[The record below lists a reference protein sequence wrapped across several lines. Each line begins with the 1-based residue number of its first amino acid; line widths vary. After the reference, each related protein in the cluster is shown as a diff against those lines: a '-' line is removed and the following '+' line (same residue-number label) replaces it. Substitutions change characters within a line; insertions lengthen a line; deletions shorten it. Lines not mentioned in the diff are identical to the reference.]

1 VVALIVRATM
11 PDTTPAHVAGP
22 ATTTTTARTSTPT
35 TPPPPPPP
43 TVAPAD
49 LDGLLPSLEDVEN
62 ITGDRSMKIERTLHQ
77 PTPDPVRGKM
87 DRPDCWAVIES
98 SAPEAYD
105 GSGFTG
111 FSATEILDHNL
122 NTQWSTGQGATAFRD
137 AAAAQAVLE
146 KLLSTFRQCGGS
158 TLNAT
163 WPNGKTYPVSV
174 RPPADAGTG
183 ITAIDVVPQ
192 TPISI
197 LCVHAAAAKANVVVD
212 VQTCTSGKTDASRQ
226 ATLGITNLILGRIP
240 G

>member
-1 VVALIVRATM
+1 M
-11 PDTTPAHVAGP
+11 SEHS
-22 ATTTTTARTSTPT
+22 TSPHRI
-35 TPPPPPPP
+35 P
-43 TVAPAD
+43 
-49 LDGLLPSLEDVEN
+49 
-62 ITGDRSMKIERTLHQ
+62 R
-77 PTPDPVRGKM
+77 RGKI

-111 FSATEILDHNL
+111 FSATEILDSNP
-122 NTQWSTGQGATAFRD
+122 NRQWSTGQGATAFPD
-137 AAAAQAVLE
+137 AAAAQGMLE

-158 TLNAT
+158 TLHAT
-163 WPNGKTYPVSV
+163 WPNGETYPVAIG
-174 RPPADAGTG
+174 PPADAGNG

-197 LCVHAAAAKANVVVD
+197 LCVHSVVAKANVVVD

-226 ATLGITNLILGRIP
+226 ATLAITNYILGKIP